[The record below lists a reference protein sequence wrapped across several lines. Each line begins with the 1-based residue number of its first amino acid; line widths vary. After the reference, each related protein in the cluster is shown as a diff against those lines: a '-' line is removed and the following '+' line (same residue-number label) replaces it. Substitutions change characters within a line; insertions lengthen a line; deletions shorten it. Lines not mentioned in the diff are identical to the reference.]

1 MTFLD
6 ERSRKVLIHIVDN
19 PAATGKELEQLL
31 SLSRKQLS
39 YTLDKVND
47 YLVGNGYMKIER
59 QKTGKFTIPATVI
72 EEFKTDQFTF
82 EEASYIYSDKERL
95 DLIVLI
101 LLCHQDELSTY
112 DFTIELGISK
122 NTFLSD
128 LKKLHTYI
136 HNNYGVSVLYSRKD
150 GYNLIG
156 SEYAKRELLIASIR
170 KVLNMPNGS
179 DVIKKICKIDVA
191 DLDEIHSDISEIEKK
206 LQIQFTD
213 ERLKELPYILCL
225 VIRRVHSEQLL
236 DAIPEA
242 FQHIIGTKEYSVT
255 ASLSNKYQIENQ
267 LERMF
272 ISAQIQISNI
282 HYLKADEYK
291 MEKKL
296 MKAANEMITNF
307 EDISCIQ
314 IKEREQ
320 LLEAVLQHCKP
331 AFYRM
336 KYNYHI
342 ENSIL
347 DMVLPQHSYLHEMVR
362 KSSKPFAQLVG
373 HEIVDD
379 ELVYLTVLFGA
390 WLRKEGVLDI
400 VEEKKRAVVV
410 CTNGISVS
418 NFLYV
423 TLTELFPEIDFLTCL
438 SIRGFQDFEEDYE
451 LVFSTVRLE
460 SEKTQFLVTP
470 FLNEYSKQ
478 SFREKVL
485 QEIEGVN
492 LHRIQISSIVNI
504 VEESATIHDKD
515 QLIKDLKQYL
525 SKEPN
530 TKKEESILQRKREGI
545 LLSDLLNETTIQIS
559 EKETDWKDA
568 IRIASAPLLENKD
581 IEERYVDKM
590 ITSIC
595 EEQPFIMIAEGVIIA
610 HAGIDDGVNKVSMGI
625 LRMPSKISI
634 YGYMN
639 ADIIVVLGTPDRT
652 EHLTALY
659 KFIEVSESN
668 EKMRAIRQ
676 AKKVDEIVQVI
687 RK

>member
-6 ERSRKVLIHIVDN
+6 ERSRKVLVHIVDN
-19 PAATGKELEQLL
+19 PAATGKEIEQLL

-39 YTLDKVND
+39 YALDKVND

-59 QKTGKFTIPATVI
+59 QKTGKFTTPASVI
-72 EEFKTDQFTF
+72 EEFKSDQFLF

-101 LLCHQDELSTY
+101 LLCHHDELSTY

-128 LKKLHTYI
+128 LKKLHTHI
-136 HNNYGVSVLYSRKD
+136 HTNYGVSVLYSRRD

-170 KVLNMPNGS
+170 KVLNLPNGS
-179 DVIKKICKIDVA
+179 DVIKKICKIDSS
-191 DLDEIHSDISEIEKK
+191 DLNEVRHDINEIEKK

-225 VIRRVHSEQLL
+225 VIRRVHSQQLL
-236 DAIPEA
+236 DTIPEA

-272 ISAQIQISNI
+272 LSAQIQISNI

-296 MKAANEMITNF
+296 MKAANEMISNF

-342 ENSIL
+342 ENSIS

-379 ELVYLTVLFGA
+379 ELVYLTVLLGA

-410 CTNGISVS
+410 CTNGVSVS

-423 TLTELFPEIDFLTCL
+423 TLSELFPEIDFLTCL
-438 SIRGFQDFEEDYE
+438 SIRGFQEFEEEYE

-460 SEKTQFLVTP
+460 SEKIQFLVTP

-504 VEESATIHDKD
+504 VEESATIHDKE

-525 SKEPN
+525 SKEPS
-530 TKKEESILQRKREGI
+530 TKREENIMQQKGVE
-545 LLSDLLNETTIQIS
+545 LSDLLNEKTIQILD
-559 EKETDWKDA
+559 KEIDWKDA
-568 IRIASAPLLENKD
+568 IKMASKPLLNHKD
-581 IEERYVDKM
+581 IEERYVEKM

-610 HAGIDDGVNKVSMGI
+610 HAGIDDGVNRVSMGI
-625 LRMPSKISI
+625 LRTPSKISI
-634 YGYMN
+634 HGYMN

-659 KFIEVSESN
+659 KFIEISESN

-676 AKKVDEIVQVI
+676 AKKVDEIVQII